1 LTEKKDRTAII
12 AYEVKFPA
20 RLSYD
25 NCLVGVMQQK
35 RNTSFNFIM
44 SNGDKT
50 DYPCNDGEL
59 TEALFPKNVQIRR
72 IRIRELIE

>member
-1 LTEKKDRTAII
+1 
-12 AYEVKFPA
+12 
-20 RLSYD
+20 
-25 NCLVGVMQQK
+25 
-35 RNTSFNFIM
+35 M